1 MRDTEVGG
9 RVIHKLR
16 YQKKI
21 PIIGIMTMYYARSSQ
36 HHWNKE
42 KNMVSENKHCFVFSV
57 TSKHVLRTKAEGRV
71 IHTLRNKKT
80 E

>member
-1 MRDTEVGG
+1 
-9 RVIHKLR
+9 
-16 YQKKI
+16 
-21 PIIGIMTMYYARSSQ
+21 MTMYYARSSQ